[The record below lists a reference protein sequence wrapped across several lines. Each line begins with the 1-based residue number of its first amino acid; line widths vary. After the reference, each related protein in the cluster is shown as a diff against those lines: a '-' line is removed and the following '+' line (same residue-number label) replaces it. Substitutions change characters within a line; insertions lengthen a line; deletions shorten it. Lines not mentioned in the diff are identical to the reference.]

1 MESNGIPGKI
11 QVTPAVYDRLK
22 DKFLFKMRGAGE
34 IQGKGEM
41 MVYWL
46 VRTKYSLVISSCSI
60 K

>member
-1 MESNGIPGKI
+1 MLRTRMESNGIPGKI

-46 VRTKYSLVISSCSI
+46 VRTK
-60 K
+60 

>member
-1 MESNGIPGKI
+1 MGAYSKCCDSDGIKRYSGKI

-22 DKFLFKMRGAGE
+22 DKFLLKMRGAVE

-46 VRTKYSLVISSCSI
+46 VATK
-60 K
+60 